1 MNALPESSAGAE
13 RAGYWHSDFSAADAV
28 AAGTDYADLT
38 CDEQRAL
45 WVAFLPEEG
54 LNTIIEWTPQ
64 GTRRLTPAGY
74 GVRSRVYEYGGGA
87 FCIVG
92 EGVVFV
98 READQQL
105 YRQGFASQQCM
116 QLTDAADRRYG
127 GLIFDAL
134 RQRVI
139 AVEEQHHGGEV
150 IHRLVAIDLQGNRQL
165 LAEGADFYNSPC
177 LSPDGQ
183 RLAWIEWQR
192 PELAWTSSA
201 LCWSELDSQGL
212 PGRVERWGNQES
224 LQQPLFNDDG
234 ELLCLTDRT
243 GYWQPWRQNAAQ
255 QWQLLP
261 SQAAD
266 HAPAPWQ
273 LNPQHYLALA
283 DGWLALSWS
292 EDGYGCLALR
302 HADRDEE
309 RRLAEGYTRFRALA
323 HNSTDLFCLASS
335 PECSAA
341 VLHITL
347 ASGEVSV
354 LAQAPSVLKPGDIS
368 RPERLSYQ
376 VAQQET
382 AHGFYYPPRNSQ
394 VKLAANERPP
404 LVIFT
409 HGGPT
414 SACYPVLDNRI
425 QFWTQRGF
433 AVADLNYRGSVGFGR
448 AYRRRMQGN
457 WGVTDV
463 EDVLAA
469 IDHLAGHQLIDP
481 DRVFIRG
488 QSAGGFTTLNSL
500 VRASDRFRAGA
511 SLYGVSDPLQLRA
524 VTHKFEG
531 DYIDWLIG
539 DPLSQ
544 PERYQ
549 QRSPLEQ
556 AKAITTPVIFF
567 QGMQDAVVLP
577 AQTEQMVAAL
587 QEQGVPVQYV
597 SFDQERHGFRQPQNL
612 QLVLEKELD
621 FYRMY
626 L

>member
-1 MNALPESSAGAE
+1 MNALPESSAAAE
-13 RAGYWHSDFSAADAV
+13 RAGHWPSDFSAADAV
-28 AAGTDYADLT
+28 AAGTDYADLS
-38 CDEQRAL
+38 CDEQRVL
-45 WVAFLPEEG
+45 WVEFFPEQG
-54 LNTIIEWTPQ
+54 LNAIIEWTPE
-64 GTRRLTPAGY
+64 GTRCLSPASH

-87 FCIVG
+87 FCIAG

-98 READQQL
+98 NEADQQL
-105 YRQGFASQQCM
+105 YRQGFASHQCT
-116 QLTDAADRRYG
+116 QLTDATDRRYG
-127 GLIFDAL
+127 GLVFDAL

-139 AVEEQHHGGEV
+139 AVEEQHHDSEV
-150 IHRLVAIDLQGNRQL
+150 IHRLVAIDLQGSRQL

-192 PELAWTSSA
+192 PELAWTNSS
-201 LCWSELDSQGL
+201 LCWTTLEQEGL
-212 PGRVERWGNQES
+212 PGKVERMGNEES
-224 LQQPLFNDDG
+224 LQQPLFNDNG

-243 GYWQPWRQNAAQ
+243 GYWQPWRQLTDQ
-255 QWQLLP
+255 QWQMLP
-261 SQAAD
+261 SQIAD

-273 LNPQHYLALA
+273 LNPRHYLALP

-302 HADRDEE
+302 HVDRADEH
-309 RRLAEGYTRFRALA
+309 RLAEGYTRFRALA
-323 HNSTDLFCLASS
+323 HNSTGLFCLASS

-341 VLHITL
+341 VLHIDL
-347 ASGEVSV
+347 ASGEVKV
-354 LAQAPSVLKPGDIS
+354 LAQAPSVLKQEDIS

-394 VKLAANERPP
+394 VKPAANERPP

-414 SACYPVLDNRI
+414 SACFPVLDNRI

-448 AYRRRMQGN
+448 AYRQRLQGN

-463 EDVLAA
+463 QDVLAA
-469 IDHLAGHQLIDP
+469 IDHLAHHDLIDP

-500 VRASDRFRAGA
+500 VRASGRFRAAA

-524 VTHKFEG
+524 VTHKFEA

-539 DPLSQ
+539 DPVSQ

-549 QRSPLEQ
+549 QRSPLAQ
-556 AKAITTPVIFF
+556 AKAICTPTIFF
-567 QGMQDAVVLP
+567 QGLQDAVVLP

-587 QEQGVPVQYV
+587 QEQGVPVHYIK
-597 SFDQERHGFRQPQNL
+597 FDEERHGFRQPANL
-612 QLVLEKELD
+612 QSVLDAELS